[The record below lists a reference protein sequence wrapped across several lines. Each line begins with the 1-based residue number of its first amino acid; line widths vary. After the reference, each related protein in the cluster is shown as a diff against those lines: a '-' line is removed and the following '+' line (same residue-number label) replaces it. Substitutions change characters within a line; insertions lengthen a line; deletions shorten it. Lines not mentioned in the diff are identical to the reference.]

1 LAPVIGMLSVLAVR
15 LLQLKT
21 VARRDPEQKA
31 AQVVPRQ
38 WLAAVR
44 LLLKK
49 REPIKT
55 VREFFRGLA
64 QLGGF
69 LGRKS
74 DGEPGWQTIWGGLE
88 KLLLCLRGA
97 AVLEKMRG
105 NTDA

>member
-1 LAPVIGMLSVLAVR
+1 MIGLLSVLAVR
-15 LLQLKT
+15 LLQLKV
-21 VARRDPEQKA
+21 VARRDPELP
-31 AQVVPRQ
+31 AQRVVPKQ
-38 WLAAVR
+38 WLEAVR

-49 REPIKT
+49 RREIKT

-74 DGEPGWQTIWGGLE
+74 DGEPGWQTVWGGLE

-97 AVLEKMRG
+97 EMVTKQCG
-105 NTDA
+105 